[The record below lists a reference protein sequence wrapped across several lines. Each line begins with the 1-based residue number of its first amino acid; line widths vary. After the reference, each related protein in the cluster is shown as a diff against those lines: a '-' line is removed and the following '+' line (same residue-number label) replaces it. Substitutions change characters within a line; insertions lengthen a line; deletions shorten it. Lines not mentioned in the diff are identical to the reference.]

1 MEMFNMKV
9 LIVLKG
15 NTLYKTYVFSA
26 DITEENL
33 EIEVARKLVKHGIER
48 DSESLLTLMED
59 GYLSIN
65 GYEFYLSETVKG
77 A

>member
-1 MEMFNMKV
+1 MFNMKV
-9 LIVLKG
+9 LTVLKE
-15 NTLYKTYVFSA
+15 NILYKTYVYSA
-26 DITEENL
+26 NITEENL
-33 EIEVARKLVKHGIER
+33 EIEVARKLVKHGIKR

-65 GYEFYLSETVKG
+65 GYDFYLSETVKE